1 MVAEKSPLTYKD
13 AGVDIDA
20 VTTALKSVGDMAKA
34 THKDPRVLT
43 GLGSF
48 GALFKADFGDMKEP
62 VLVSS
67 TDGVGTKLM
76 VARRMQ
82 RFHTVGADLVNHCI
96 DDILVMGAHPLFF
109 MDYVAAGHFEP
120 GMVESIVSGFANAC
134 QEQGVALIGGETA
147 EMPGLYGR
155 GDFDLAGFIVGV
167 VDRADVL
174 GPERVTANDVLIGLP
189 STGLHT
195 NGYSLAQKILFENAG
210 LSPDD
215 TLPGL
220 EGSVGDALLAT
231 HRCYLP
237 ELGPLLKDSGLHALA
252 HITGGGF
259 TDNLPRVLPE
269 GVGAVVNRDAWEV
282 PPLFAEMARLGPVDR
297 DEMDRTFNMGVGMI
311 LVVERS
317 QADRVLDDL
326 GKRGAT
332 PTLVGH
338 LEAAER
344 GVRYEGSREL

>member
-1 MVAEKSPLTYKD
+1 MVAEKSSLTYKD
-13 AGVDIDA
+13 AGVDIDS
-20 VTTALKSVGDMAKA
+20 VTNALKGVGEMAAA
-34 THKDPRVLT
+34 THTDPRVLT

-82 RFHTVGADLVNHCI
+82 RFDTVGADLVNHCI
-96 DDILVMGAHPLFF
+96 DDILVMGATPLFF

-120 GMVESIVSGFANAC
+120 GMVEGIVSGFARAC
-134 QEQGVALIGGETA
+134 GEQGVALIGGETA

-167 VDRADVL
+167 MDRGDIL
-174 GPERVTANDVLIGLP
+174 GPERVRADDVLIGLP

-195 NGYSLAQKILFENAG
+195 NGYSLAQKIFFERAG
-210 LSPDD
+210 LEPDA

-220 EGSVGDALLAT
+220 PGTVGEALLAT
-231 HRCYLP
+231 HHCYLP
-237 ELGPLLKDSGLHALA
+237 ELRGLLKDPALHAMA

-269 GVGAVVNRDAWEV
+269 GIGAVVDRDAWEV
-282 PPLFAEMARLGPVDR
+282 PPVFVHMAQLGPVER
-297 DEMDRTFNMGVGMI
+297 DEMDRTFNMGLGMI
-311 LVVERS
+311 LAVQATEVERMLAS
-317 QADRVLDDL
+317 LKAA
-326 GKRGAT
+326 GAQ
-332 PTLVGH
+332 PVVMGR
-338 LEAAER
+338 LEAGER
-344 GVRYEGSREL
+344 KVRYEGSAEL

>member
-1 MVAEKSPLTYKD
+1 MVAENTPLTYKD
-13 AGVDIDA
+13 AGVDIDS

-34 THKDPRVLT
+34 THSDPRVLT

-76 VARRMQ
+76 VARRMK
-82 RFHTVGADLVNHCI
+82 RFDTVGSDLVNHCI
-96 DDILVMGAHPLFF
+96 DDILVMGAAPLFF

-120 GMVESIVSGFANAC
+120 GMVEAIVSGFANAC
-134 QEQGVALIGGETA
+134 REQGVALIGGETA
-147 EMPGLYGR
+147 EMPGLYGK

-167 VDRADVL
+167 IDRENVL
-174 GPERVTANDVLIGLP
+174 GPERVLPDDVLIGLP

-210 LSPDD
+210 LAVGD

-220 EGSVGDALLAT
+220 DTTVGDALLAT
-231 HRCYLP
+231 HHCYLP
-237 ELGPLLKDSGLHALA
+237 ELNPLLKDKGLHALA

-269 GVGAVVNRDAWEV
+269 GVGAVIDRDSWTV
-282 PPLFAEMARLGPVDR
+282 PPLFLAMARLGPVER
-297 DEMDRTFNMGVGMI
+297 DEMDRTFNMGIGMI
-311 LVVERS
+311 LVVAQQE
-317 QADRVLDDL
+317 
-326 GKRGAT
+326 
-332 PTLVGH
+332 
-338 LEAAER
+338 AER
-344 GVRYEGSREL
+344 IVGQLAASGASPTVIGKLESAEGGVRYDGSSEL